1 MKTKGN
7 RKELTPYLSLI
18 PTIYLCIP
26 SRSCLWGWGKVIRY
40 RGMEWIFV
48 SLLSVAWPLGVL
60 FLSYALSLTNLEDTE
75 GWGKAWEERKGKVR
89 WVKRMK
95 AWKDINYKPTLY
107 NMSTGIR
114 PSFVPQ
120 RQIGAEGGTSIS
132 CWSPLPCPSRL
143 RGNYGHSSHS
153 QLLAFQF
160 TRHFLTSARSLM
172 ESCGLAKPRGK
183 RRNGN

>member
-1 MKTKGN
+1 MK
-7 RKELTPYLSLI
+7 KE
-18 PTIYLCIP
+18 
-26 SRSCLWGWGKVIRY
+26 WDAG
-40 RGMEWIFV
+40 
-48 SLLSVAWPLGVL
+48 
-60 FLSYALSLTNLEDTE
+60 
-75 GWGKAWEERKGKVR
+75 
-89 WVKRMK
+89 
-95 AWKDINYKPTLY
+95 NYKPTLY

-172 ESCGLAKPRGK
+172 DLSLKLWVSETERQEKEWELGMTWSWYLSLSPFSLSPIHSLPIPSCPARWPSIRFFWLGSGVNGWDGRK
-183 RRNGN
+183 R